1 MSEKFPVDE
10 RSMTI
15 CQTPASS
22 LCSIMRR
29 GPHCVSPNNARIGIW
44 QGERNYFHFFSK
56 KLIFLLIIKATN
68 LEKDKLIKN

>member
-1 MSEKFPVDE
+1 
-10 RSMTI
+10 
-15 CQTPASS
+15 
-22 LCSIMRR
+22 MRR